1 MMREI
6 SEDTAGIREENK
18 VLKKEL
24 AAVREESVEL
34 RKELAAVREEMRG
47 REEKWQAKKTD

>member
-24 AAVREESVEL
+24 AAVRECGA
-34 RKELAAVREEMRG
+34 KERISGSEG
-47 REEKWQAKKTD
+47 GKEEKWQAKKAD